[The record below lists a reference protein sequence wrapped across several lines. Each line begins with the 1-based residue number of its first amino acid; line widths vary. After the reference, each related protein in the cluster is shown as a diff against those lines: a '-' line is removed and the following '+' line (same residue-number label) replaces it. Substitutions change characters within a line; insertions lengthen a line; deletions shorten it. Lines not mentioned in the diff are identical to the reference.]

1 MRDPKSVLENIK
13 KIAEEALSKEANSA
27 DLVELAVKHIG
38 EAVGEA
44 LRGNTELYSD
54 NLEIASGSLCAASSK
69 GIEVPDETE
78 DDDEFYDD
86 LFEHD
91 NDEEENA

>member
-13 KIAEEALSKEANSA
+13 KIAEEALSKDVNSA

-44 LRGNTELYSD
+44 LRGNVEQYSD
-54 NLEIASGSLCAASSK
+54 NLEIASGSLSAASSK
-69 GIEVPDETE
+69 GLEQETE
-78 DDDEFYDD
+78 EDDEEFYEDAI
-86 LFEHD
+86 EHD